1 MRFLRVPVA
10 RLGLTVTALVVLT
23 AIFGGFVA
31 PYSPTHQQ
39 YDAIL
44 APPGA
49 AHVLGTDQLGRDT
62 LSRLIYGVRPSLAA
76 GAVSVGIALAFGVP
90 MGLLAGYTGG
100 WLDEALMRV
109 ADTLWSFPGLVLAIA
124 VEAILGPGLINAML
138 AIGIVYA
145 PVFARLVR
153 SQTLSVRELEYVEAA
168 RSVGAGEGRIMRAHI
183 WPNVSTPVV
192 VQSSLMVGQAILFE
206 AALSFLG
213 LGVQPPTPAWGS
225 MLRTAYQ
232 YLQVDPWLSVFPG
245 LAIFVTVLGFNFL
258 GDALRQT
265 LDPRLRRLGA
275 GAIR

>member
-1 MRFLRVPVA
+1 
-10 RLGLTVTALVVLT
+10 
-23 AIFGGFVA
+23 
-31 PYSPTHQQ
+31 
-39 YDAIL
+39 
-44 APPGA
+44 
-49 AHVLGTDQLGRDT
+49 
-62 LSRLIYGVRPSLAA
+62 
-76 GAVSVGIALAFGVP
+76 
-90 MGLLAGYTGG
+90 
-100 WLDEALMRV
+100 
-109 ADTLWSFPGLVLAIA
+109 
-124 VEAILGPGLINAML
+124 
-138 AIGIVYA
+138 
-145 PVFARLVR
+145 
-153 SQTLSVRELEYVEAA
+153 
-168 RSVGAGEGRIMRAHI
+168 MRAHI

>member
-1 MRFLRVPVA
+1 MRFLRVPGA
-10 RLGLTVTALVVLT
+10 RLGLTVTALVFLI

-62 LSRLIYGVRPSLAA
+62 LSRLIYGARPSLAA